1 MFIDPELMEKALA
14 AIGGNKNVLINMVS
28 HRVKQLERGA
38 DPQVHSLKK
47 LTLEDIALLEI
58 IEHKIQSDY

>member
-38 DPQVHSLKK
+38 DPQVYSLKK

-58 IEHKIQSDY
+58 IEHKIQADY